1 MAATKQDKS
10 CVMHVVVETGK
21 TASGGAAYSTRS
33 FANINPALVDDDFLS
48 IGNALAGLQMYPLGS
63 IQRVDMAKVVEA

>member
-10 CVMHVVVETGK
+10 CVMHVIVETGN
-21 TASGGAAYSTRS
+21 TPSGGAVYSTRS

-63 IQRVDMAKVVEA
+63 IRRVDMAKLVEA